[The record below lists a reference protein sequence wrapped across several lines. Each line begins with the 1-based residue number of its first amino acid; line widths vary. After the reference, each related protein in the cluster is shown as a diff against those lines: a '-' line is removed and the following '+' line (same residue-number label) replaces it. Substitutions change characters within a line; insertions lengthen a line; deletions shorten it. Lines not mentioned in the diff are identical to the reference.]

1 MISNPKA
8 KSTYALLNQSSMTE
22 KRVSEEFFSKDGR
35 ILVPHT
41 HLVIPMGPTLAEEN
55 AYIREQCERGHWSRT
70 RYSDKVVYL
79 FEDEIDALAMKM
91 RFG

>member
-41 HLVIPMGPTLAEEN
+41 HLVISMGPTLAEEN

-79 FEDEIDALAMKM
+79 FEDEVDALAMKM

>member
-1 MISNPKA
+1 M
-8 KSTYALLNQSSMTE
+8 YALLNQSSETE
-22 KRVSEEFFSKDGR
+22 KRVTEEFFSKDGR

-41 HLVIPMGPTLAEEN
+41 HLVIPIAPTLSEEN
-55 AYIREQCERGHWSRT
+55 AYIREQCERGHWCRT

-79 FEDEIDALAMKM
+79 FENDVDALAMKM